1 MESKH
6 IIGLLVHNHPGVLL
20 RVTSLISRRGFNI
33 DSLTV
38 SPAGIEGF
46 SRMTIRINDDSQV
59 EQFINQMMKIVDVK
73 KAELLPENSYVASEL
88 VLVKV
93 SCNETNKND
102 IIAVTSLYHASVVNI
117 GENSLTFRA
126 SGTPSQLD
134 MLIRELSVYGILEM
148 ARTGIAALETGDK
161 CLSEKSLLQSC
172 LSLYM

>member
-1 MESKH
+1 MENKH

-38 SPAGIEGF
+38 SPAGIEGY
-46 SRMTIRINDDSQV
+46 SRLTIRINDDSQV

-73 KAELLPENSYVASEL
+73 KAELLPENSSVASEL

-117 GENSLTFRA
+117 GETSLTFRA

-134 MLIRELSVYGILEM
+134 MLIKELSAYGILEM

-161 CLSEKSLLQSC
+161 CLYEN
-172 LSLYM
+172 

>member
-73 KAELLPENSYVASEL
+73 KAELLPENSSVASEL

-161 CLSEKSLLQSC
+161 CLSEG
-172 LSLYM
+172 

>member
-1 MESKH
+1 MENKH

-38 SPAGIEGF
+38 SPAGIEGY

-59 EQFINQMMKIVDVK
+59 DQFINQMMKIVDVK
-73 KAELLPENSYVASEL
+73 KAELLPENSSVASEL

-117 GENSLTFRA
+117 GETSLTFRA

-134 MLIRELSVYGILEM
+134 MLIKELSVYGILEM

-161 CLSEKSLLQSC
+161 CLYEN
-172 LSLYM
+172 

>member
-59 EQFINQMMKIVDVK
+59 DQFINQMMKIVDVK
-73 KAELLPENSYVASEL
+73 KAELLPENNSVASEL

-161 CLSEKSLLQSC
+161 CLYEG
-172 LSLYM
+172 

>member
-6 IIGLLVHNHPGVLL
+6 IISLLVHNHPGVLL
-20 RVTSLISRRGFNI
+20 RVTSLITRRGFNI

-59 EQFINQMMKIVDVK
+59 EQFINQMLKIVDVK
-73 KAELLPENSYVASEL
+73 KAEVLPETASVASEL

-93 SCNETNKND
+93 RADSVSKND
-102 IIAVTSLYHASVVNI
+102 IINVTSAYHASLVNI
-117 GENSLTFRA
+117 GEKSLTFRA

-134 MLIRELSVYGILEM
+134 MLIRELSEYGILEM

-161 CLSEKSLLQSC
+161 CLADK
-172 LSLYM
+172 

>member
-59 EQFINQMMKIVDVK
+59 DQFINQMMKIVDVK

-117 GENSLTFRA
+117 GEHSLTFRA

-161 CLSEKSLLQSC
+161 CLSE
-172 LSLYM
+172 

>member
-59 EQFINQMMKIVDVK
+59 DQFINQMMKIVDVK
-73 KAELLPENSYVASEL
+73 KAELLPENSSVASEL

-134 MLIRELSVYGILEM
+134 MLIKELSVYGILEM

-161 CLSEKSLLQSC
+161 CLYEK
-172 LSLYM
+172 

>member
-59 EQFINQMMKIVDVK
+59 DQFINQMMKIVDVK
-73 KAELLPENSYVASEL
+73 KAELLPENSSVASEL

-161 CLSEKSLLQSC
+161 CLYEG
-172 LSLYM
+172 

>member
-117 GENSLTFRA
+117 GEHSLTFRA

-161 CLSEKSLLQSC
+161 CLSEG
-172 LSLYM
+172 

>member
-1 MESKH
+1 MENKH

-38 SPAGIEGF
+38 SPAGIEGY

-59 EQFINQMMKIVDVK
+59 DQFINQMMKIVDVK
-73 KAELLPENSYVASEL
+73 KAELLPENSSVASEL

-93 SCNETNKND
+93 SCNEANKND

-117 GENSLTFRA
+117 GETSLTFRA

-134 MLIRELSVYGILEM
+134 MLIKELSAYGILEM

-161 CLSEKSLLQSC
+161 CLYEN
-172 LSLYM
+172 

>member
-1 MESKH
+1 MENKH

-38 SPAGIEGF
+38 SPAGIEGY

-73 KAELLPENSYVASEL
+73 KAELLPENSSVASEL

-117 GENSLTFRA
+117 GETSLTFRA

-134 MLIRELSVYGILEM
+134 MLIKELSAYGILEM

-161 CLSEKSLLQSC
+161 CLYEN
-172 LSLYM
+172 

>member
-1 MESKH
+1 MENKH

-73 KAELLPENSYVASEL
+73 KAEVLPENSSVASEL
-88 VLVKV
+88 ALIKV
-93 SCNETNKND
+93 NSNSTNKND
-102 IIAVTSLYHASVVNI
+102 IIEVTSLYHASLVNI

-148 ARTGIAALETGDK
+148 ARTGIAALGTGDK
-161 CLSEKSLLQSC
+161 CLYEG
-172 LSLYM
+172 

>member
-1 MESKH
+1 MENKH

-73 KAELLPENSYVASEL
+73 KAEVLPETESVASEL

-161 CLSEKSLLQSC
+161 CLYEG
-172 LSLYM
+172 

>member
-1 MESKH
+1 MENKH

-73 KAELLPENSYVASEL
+73 KAEVLPETESVASEL

-93 SCNETNKND
+93 SSNETNKND

-148 ARTGIAALETGDK
+148 ERTGIAALETGDK
-161 CLSEKSLLQSC
+161 CLYEG
-172 LSLYM
+172 

>member
-1 MESKH
+1 MENKH

-73 KAELLPENSYVASEL
+73 KAEVLPENSSVASEL
-88 VLVKV
+88 ALIKV
-93 SCNETNKND
+93 SSNETNKND
-102 IIAVTSLYHASVVNI
+102 IIEVTSLYHASLVNI

-161 CLSEKSLLQSC
+161 CLYEG
-172 LSLYM
+172 

>member
-20 RVTSLISRRGFNI
+20 RVTSLITRRGFNI

-38 SPAGIEGF
+38 SPAGIEGY

-73 KAELLPENSYVASEL
+73 KAEVLPETASVASEL
-88 VLVKV
+88 MLVKV
-93 SCNETNKND
+93 RTDHASRND
-102 IIAVTSLYHASVVNI
+102 IIDVTSAYHASLVNI

-134 MLIRELSVYGILEM
+134 ILVRELSVYGILEL

-161 CLSEKSLLQSC
+161 CLADE
-172 LSLYM
+172 